1 MQHSFLSLL
10 KATLCIVSLRNA
22 SLISFRDEYP
32 EIYFLFYVFHKSKK
46 NLYCR
51 NIKNN
56 ELSLNVVLFLYKIKK
71 NRLKMVN
78 KIKYKCALKLTNFS
92 FWQNSRLWTKL
103 WHTGSSAGCLSK
115 LLAAPKKT
123 KVLAMCNVKSCHV

>member
-1 MQHSFLSLL
+1 MDEKNVCAFIFDGQRFYLYFEIDFLSVLISKSTLIINKDELL
-10 KATLCIVSLRNA
+10 LSCISLERSDLNLTQLTHHAAFFSLSWRRFCIVSLRNA

-56 ELSLNVVLFLYKIKK
+56 ELSLNVVLFLYKIKDK
-71 NRLKMVN
+71 Q
-78 KIKYKCALKLTNFS
+78 
-92 FWQNSRLWTKL
+92 WQQ
-103 WHTGSSAGCLSK
+103 
-115 LLAAPKKT
+115 
-123 KVLAMCNVKSCHV
+123 